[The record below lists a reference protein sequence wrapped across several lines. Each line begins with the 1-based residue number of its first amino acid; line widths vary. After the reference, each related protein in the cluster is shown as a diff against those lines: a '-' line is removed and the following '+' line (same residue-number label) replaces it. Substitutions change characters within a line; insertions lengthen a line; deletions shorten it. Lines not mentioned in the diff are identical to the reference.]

1 MANNCKVFTPKE
13 YVIELLDA
21 VKYKKNLYGKRVL
34 ENSCGDGCILTEI
47 VKRYIESCLKENR
60 KADEIREGLER
71 DIYGVELEHEH
82 VKVCMRNLDEVAEQ
96 YGIKGV
102 KWKIAQDNYLLL
114 DLNTNFSYVIGNPPY
129 IVYRDIE
136 EKERN
141 QLRERFAVCR
151 EGKFDYYYAFL
162 EKGVNELDAIGRL
175 AYIIPSSIYKN
186 VHANSLREFLKPH
199 ISELYDYT
207 YMTKFPGVT
216 TSSTILVLDRSK
228 KSRKLIYRDVMEGA
242 IKKIPKGLLFGKWN
256 FMAEEAEA
264 GSHRFGDYFKV
275 SNTIATLCNDA
286 FLLENITGEDDQ
298 YYYNN
303 GKKIEK
309 EIVKPV
315 ISRKRGDKKN
325 IKIIFPYRF
334 ADGKLSRYEEEY
346 FVVQYPEASKYI
358 RSYAD
363 QLRKR
368 KADKQAKWFEYGRS
382 QAIAHMNRRKLVIP
396 SILTTNIQA
405 IVVEK
410 EVIPC
415 AGVYITERR
424 ERTLEE
430 AKAILESS
438 GFRSYL
444 MRMGIF
450 TTGRSRR
457 VSVHDIENY
466 VFEEWL

>member
-13 YVIELLDA
+13 YVAELLDA

-34 ENSCGDGCILTEI
+34 ENSCGDGCILIEI

-71 DIYGVELEHEH
+71 DIYGVELECEH
-82 VKVCMRNLDEVAEQ
+82 VSACIRNLDEAAGR

-102 KWKIAQDNYLLL
+102 KWKIVQENYLLL
-114 DLNTNFSYVIGNPPY
+114 DLKTNFSYVIGNPPY

-141 QLRERFAVCR
+141 QLREQFTVCR

-162 EKGVNELDAIGRL
+162 EKGVNELSATGRL

-186 VHANSLREFLKPH
+186 VYANRLREFLKPH

-216 TSSTILVLDRSK
+216 TSSTILVLDHSR
-228 KSRKLIYRDVMEGA
+228 KSRKLIYKDVMEGSTR
-242 IKKIPKGLLFGKWN
+242 KIPKGLLCEKWN
-256 FMAEEAEA
+256 FMVEEAEA
-264 GSHRFGDYFKV
+264 GRYRFGDYFKV

-286 FLLENITGEDDQ
+286 FLLEKITGEDDQ

-303 GKKIEK
+303 GKRIEK
-309 EIVKPV
+309 EIVKPA
-315 ISRKRGDKKN
+315 ISRRRGGKKS
-325 IKIIFPYRF
+325 IKIIFPYNF
-334 ADGKLSRYEEEY
+334 TDGKLNRYEEEY
-346 FVVQYPEASKYI
+346 FVDQYPEASRYI
-358 RSYAD
+358 KSFAD
-363 QLRKR
+363 QLQKR
-368 KADKQAKWFEYGRS
+368 KADKQARWFEYGRS

-396 SILTTNIQA
+396 SILTMNIQA
-405 IVVEK
+405 IIVDE

-424 ERTLEE
+424 GRTLEE
-430 AKAILESS
+430 AKAILESDS
-438 GFRSYL
+438 FSSYL
-444 MRMGIF
+444 TKMGIF

-457 VSVHDIENY
+457 LSVHDIENY

>member
-21 VKYKKNLYGKRVL
+21 VKYRENLYGKRVL

-47 VKRYIESCLKENR
+47 VKRYIGSCLKENR
-60 KADEIREGLER
+60 GADEIRKGLER
-71 DIYGVELEHEH
+71 DIYGVELEREH
-82 VKVCMRNLDEVAEQ
+82 VEVCMQNLDEAAGQ

-102 KWKIAQDNYLLL
+102 KWNVVQENYLML
-114 DLNTNFSYVIGNPPY
+114 DLKTSFSYVIGNPPY

-136 EKERN
+136 EEERN
-141 QLRERFAVCR
+141 YLREQFAVCR

-162 EKGVNELDAIGRL
+162 EKGVNELNTMGRL

-186 VHANSLREFLKPH
+186 VHAASLREFLKPH

-216 TSSTILVLDRSK
+216 TSSTILILDHSK
-228 KSRKLIYRDVMEGA
+228 KGMNMIYRDVMEDSVR
-242 IKKIPKGLLFGKWN
+242 KIPKRLLSGKWN
-256 FMAEEAEA
+256 FMIEEVET
-264 GSHRFGDYFKV
+264 GIHRFGDYFKV

-286 FLLENITGEDDQ
+286 FLLENITDEDDR

-309 EIVKPV
+309 ELVKPA
-315 ISRKRGDKKN
+315 ISRKRGNKKK
-325 IKIIFPYRF
+325 IKIIFPYQF
-334 ADGKLSRYEEEY
+334 EDGKLNKYEEDD
-346 FVVQYPEASKYI
+346 FVKRYPEASRYI
-358 RSYAD
+358 ESYKD
-363 QLRKR
+363 QLKKR
-368 KADKQAKWFEYGRS
+368 KADRQAKWFEYGRS

-396 SILTTNIQA
+396 SILTMNIQA
-405 IVVEK
+405 TVVDEW
-410 EVIPC
+410 VIPC
-415 AGVYITERR
+415 AGVYITERK

-430 AKAILESS
+430 AKAILESD

-444 MRMGIF
+444 MKMGIF

-457 VSVHDIENY
+457 MSVHDIENY